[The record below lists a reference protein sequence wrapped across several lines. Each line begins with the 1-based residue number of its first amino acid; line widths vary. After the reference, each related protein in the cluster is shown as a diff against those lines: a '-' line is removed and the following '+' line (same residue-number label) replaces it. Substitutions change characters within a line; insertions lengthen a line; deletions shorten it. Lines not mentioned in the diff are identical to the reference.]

1 MARLG
6 GTKATWTDN
15 IKDFIARYNFLIDLL
30 ERETRHEAKIGD
42 NDIVVVI
49 SPSEGIK
56 ITVNGVETF
65 FVDPLTGEI
74 NITEYDAEF
83 LKVVRKDTFTEHSI
97 LKVDTVQSGSD
108 PVPSPLTVAEGT
120 LVGRIPGGAIAA
132 LTIEQIVNLLALQAG
147 DVSIHDEDNLFTSST
162 VEGALAEAMTN
173 VNGIIATTVP
183 YNNSGSSL
191 TSTTVQDAIDEL
203 SDRDDFQYVHSQD
216 LPLATWVIIHSMNRY
231 PQVSVVD
238 SAGSEVYG
246 DIKYDS
252 ANQLT
257 VSFSSAFS
265 GKAYLD

>member
-1 MARLG
+1 MGRLG
-6 GTKATWTDN
+6 SAKVWKNN
-15 IKDFIARYNFLIDLL
+15 IPEFIRRYNSLIDLL
-30 ERETRHEAKIGD
+30 DRETRYEGKIGD
-42 NDIVVVI
+42 NNVVI
-49 SPSEGIK
+49 VINPVDGFR
-56 ITVNGVETF
+56 ITVNGIETF
-65 FVDPLTGEI
+65 YLDPLSGS
-74 NITEYDAEF
+74 ITVTQYDAEF
-83 LKVVRKDTFTEHSI
+83 LKVVYKDTFTEHSI
-97 LKVDTVQSGSD
+97 LKVDTVPSGSD

-132 LTIEQIVNLLALQAG
+132 LTIEQVVNLLALQAG

-183 YNNSGSSL
+183 YNNSSSSL

-216 LPLATWVIIHSMNRY
+216 SPLATWVIIHGMNRY

-238 SAGSEVYG
+238 SSGSEVYG
-246 DIKYDS
+246 DIEYDS